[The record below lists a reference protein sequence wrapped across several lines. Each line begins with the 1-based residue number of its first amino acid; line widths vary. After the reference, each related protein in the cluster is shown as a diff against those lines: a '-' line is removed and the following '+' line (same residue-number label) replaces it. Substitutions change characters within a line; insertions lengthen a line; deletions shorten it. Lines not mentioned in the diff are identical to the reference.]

1 MRYCATCDEPRVMG
15 QEGDEAVCPACGGR
29 EVARRMPFFVVTGA
43 SAVGKST
50 VQVPLAVALADQA
63 AVFDS
68 DSLIDAF
75 GRVSGGGPTDWDAL
89 LEAWVE
95 VAHALA
101 QQGRATVLL
110 CSFEPRRIERVPNRA
125 ALGPV
130 HHLLLDCA
138 DEVRQE
144 RLDARPPWRD
154 HDDEGQTAWS
164 RRLREDVDDQI
175 RTDLLTPDDTVAAA
189 AAWVRAHLADDLG
202 PTDR

>member
-1 MRYCATCDEPRVMG
+1 MRYCATCEEPQVMG
-15 QEGDEAVCPACGGR
+15 HEADESVCPACGAR
-29 EVARRMPFFVVTGA
+29 EAARRMPFFVVTGA

-50 VQVPLAVALADQA
+50 VRVPVAVALADQA

-75 GRVSGGGPTDWDAL
+75 GRAGGGGPIDWDAL

-95 VAHALA
+95 VGHGLA

-110 CSFEPRRIERVPNRA
+110 CSFGPDRIERVPNRD

-138 DEVRQE
+138 DDVRQA

-154 HDDEGQTAWS
+154 LDDEAQASWS
-164 RRLREDVDDQI
+164 RRLREQVADQI
-175 RTDLLTPDDTVAAA
+175 RTDLLTPDETVEAIAS
-189 AAWVRAHLADDLG
+189 WVRAHLG
-202 PTDR
+202 DR